1 MENRR
6 VACFSLIGKFCWKII
21 PTFLLQHIFLESYL
35 RSRRINGSISP
46 FLRLRGPWNRRNVA
60 STPSGRTKNYYFTKS
75 GGNDRSRRNKGE
87 RIKRAITTFGSRQL
101 FPIFPPIPPFPSSF
115 FFSQTPAFPPE
126 VIGVVNVSSTRLP
139 RHALNALPF
148 TRIISLGKFPRR

>member
-87 RIKRAITTFGSRQL
+87 RIKPRNNDIWIASTFSHLPSYPTFPFLLFL
-101 FPIFPPIPPFPSSF
+101 FPNSR
-115 FFSQTPAFPPE
+115 FSA
-126 VIGVVNVSSTRLP
+126 GSYRSR
-139 RHALNALPF
+139 
-148 TRIISLGKFPRR
+148 